1 MKSNVI
7 PDSAQSGL
15 KGVGLDNKEIKE
27 RRTEMEFIEKMGD
40 AISAKGREAADKAR
54 ELTETAKLKSRI
66 STCEEVIK
74 KNYLEIGRLYFEM
87 YGDRPEATF
96 EKQCRNIANARK
108 GVQELQAKI
117 DERKGL

>member
-1 MKSNVI
+1 
-7 PDSAQSGL
+7 
-15 KGVGLDNKEIKE
+15 
-27 RRTEMEFIEKMGD
+27 MEFIEKMGD

-54 ELTETAKLKSRI
+54 ELAETAKLKSRI
-66 STCEEVIK
+66 STCEDVIK
-74 KNYLEIGRLYFEM
+74 KNYLEICRLYFEM

>member
-1 MKSNVI
+1 MEYTG
-7 PDSAQSGL
+7 DTHEG
-15 KGVGLDNKEIKE
+15 
-27 RRTEMEFIEKMGD
+27 RRTEMEFIEKMGG

-54 ELTETAKLKSRI
+54 ELAETAKLKSRI